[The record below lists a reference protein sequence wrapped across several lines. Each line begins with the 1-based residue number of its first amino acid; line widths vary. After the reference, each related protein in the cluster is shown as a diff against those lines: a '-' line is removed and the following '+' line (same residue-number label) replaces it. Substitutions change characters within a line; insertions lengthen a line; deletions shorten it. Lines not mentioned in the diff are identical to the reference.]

1 MKTHIMNANHT
12 HHFTRRTPA
21 SSVETCTCGK
31 FRHVNVNPADVITE
45 HTADHQR
52 AAEVALE
59 ALLEL
64 TRGKDWDPREYGNG
78 LLLAAAH
85 DALVYR
91 RQRERLKDDDE
102 DRYVIDEETQRQAE
116 LLGGPFRNS

>member
-1 MKTHIMNANHT
+1 MTKDL
-12 HHFTRRTPA
+12 
-21 SSVETCTCGK
+21 E
-31 FRHVNVNPADVITE
+31 
-45 HTADHQR
+45 HQR
-52 AAEVALE
+52 AAEIALE

-91 RQRERLKDDDE
+91 RQRERLEADAQITDE
-102 DRYVIDEETQRQAE
+102 RTT
-116 LLGGPFRNS
+116 L